1 MMEPEIQPDNVQ
13 AQPLLDSEV
22 TVRPRPMAQSGNTL
36 LAALLASLLTG
47 LILLSAGPS
56 LVAPRAGRGLEAR
69 LDQLDRR
76 LAAMEKSLPGAAER
90 EGVPLAAGGGASGAG
105 GSVTAVA
112 ERVGPAVVGI
122 LAGNVAHPQTARGN
136 FRVPQSSGSGV
147 IIDERGY
154 IVTNNH
160 VVDGADNIKVVL
172 YDGRRVNAT
181 IVGTDPRTDLAVLKV
196 EAANLPV
203 AKLGDSDSIRI
214 GEPVVAI
221 GNPVSMTFQ
230 RTVTAGVVSG
240 LARSLRL
247 DSGSVVEVLQTD
259 AAISPGNSGG
269 PLANLRGEVIGITTA
284 KVSLPDVEG
293 IGFAVPANTV
303 RWIVTRLMGE
313 GRVVRPWLGV
323 GIVEREEALDQ
334 GINLERGLYVAE
346 VVKDGP
352 AALAGLQVGDVILA
366 VDGRQVDSYFALR
379 RYLETQRAV
388 GDKVSLLVER
398 GQQRLT
404 FQVILQK
411 MPEQA

>member
-1 MMEPEIQPDNVQ
+1 MTDPEIHANRAQ
-13 AQPLLDSEV
+13 AEPLLGGEA
-22 TVRPRPMAQSGNTL
+22 TGRPQPAPQPVNAL

-56 LVAPRAGRGLEAR
+56 LVAPRAGRNLETR
-69 LDQLDRR
+69 LEQLDRR
-76 LAAMEKSLPGAAER
+76 LAVVEKAVPGAADR
-90 EGVPLAAGGGASGAG
+90 EGVPLAAGGGAAAS

-122 LAGNVAHPQTARGN
+122 LAGNVAHPQTPRGN

-147 IIDERGY
+147 IVDKRGY
-154 IVTNNH
+154 VVTNNH
-160 VVDGADNIKVVL
+160 VVDGAGTIKVVL
-172 YDGRRVNAT
+172 FDGRRVNAT

-196 EAANLPV
+196 DAANLPV

-247 DSGSVVEVLQTD
+247 DSGTVVEVLQTD

-303 RWIVTRLMGE
+303 RWIVARLIDQ

-323 GIVEREEALDQ
+323 GIMDREEALDQ

-352 AALAGLQVGDVILA
+352 AALAGVQVGDVILA

-379 RYLETQRAV
+379 RYLELQRSV
-388 GDKVSLLVER
+388 GDRVALLVER

-404 FQVILQK
+404 LQVILQR